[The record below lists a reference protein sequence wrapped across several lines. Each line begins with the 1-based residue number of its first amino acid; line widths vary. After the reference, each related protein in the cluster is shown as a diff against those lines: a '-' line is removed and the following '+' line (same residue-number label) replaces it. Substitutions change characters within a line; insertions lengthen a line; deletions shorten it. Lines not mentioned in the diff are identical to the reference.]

1 MALLLDLLIFAVL
14 VFSLSRAL
22 PGLRPLFGRAL
33 RSLASAVLGTR
44 VVEPRPAEVTSIV
57 CRNCGTVS
65 PSRARFCSHCGASL
79 LPSLN

>member
-1 MALLLDLLIFAVL
+1 MALLLDLLIIAVL
-14 VFSLSRAL
+14 LVSLSRAL
-22 PGLRPLFGRAL
+22 PGLRPLLGRAL
-33 RSLASAVLGTR
+33 RSLVTAVLGTR
-44 VVEPRPAEVTSIV
+44 VVEPRSPELTSIV